1 MTSIS
6 RREFT
11 ARSASVLAGAL
22 LPGARSTASRTAPR
36 LIVRGDDM
44 GYAHEQVAA
53 DRQGVTDMFTSSR
66 AAERIKQR
74 GIELIGYRDLRR

>member
-36 LIVRGDDM
+36 R
-44 GYAHEQVAA
+44 A
-53 DRQGVTDMFTSSR
+53 SSCP
-66 AAERIKQR
+66 ATTWATRINR
-74 GIELIGYRDLRR
+74 